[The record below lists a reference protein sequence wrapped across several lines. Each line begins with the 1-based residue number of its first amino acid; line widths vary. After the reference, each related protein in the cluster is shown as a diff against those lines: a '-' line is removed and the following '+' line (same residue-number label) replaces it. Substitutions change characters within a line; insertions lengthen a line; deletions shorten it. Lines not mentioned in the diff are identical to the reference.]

1 MCIIWG
7 WCGAVLLEPSK
18 NHGILDCKLG
28 IDGAG
33 AKYLNMPAGGSL
45 NPAKK
50 KSKNK
55 MHFVKQM
62 ELQYLN
68 QQ

>member
-7 WCGAVLLEPSK
+7 WCRSCSSEPSK

-45 NPAKK
+45 NPATKETAKK
-50 KSKNK
+50 
-55 MHFVKQM
+55 
-62 ELQYLN
+62 
-68 QQ
+68 